1 MGQAYVSAK
10 DQAET
15 IFRDR
20 LEQWFPYRTL
30 CNVIQS
36 GKIEPKREP
45 VIRYFKEQYR
55 PYQPYARCLFN
66 DNSTDG
72 LLSLWR
78 EFESRD

>member
-1 MGQAYVSAK
+1 MGTAYVSAK

-20 LEQWFPYRTL
+20 LYQWLPYRTL
-30 CNVIQS
+30 CEAIEE
-36 GKIEPKREP
+36 GKIEPKRES

-55 PYQPYARCLFN
+55 PYEPYARCLFN

-72 LLSLWR
+72 LLSLYR
-78 EFESRD
+78 TFET